1 MYINSFHDH
10 YLIYFLNNKKCLLL
24 QDCIGAI
31 DGTHIS
37 AWVPTNRQT
46 SFRGRKTVIT
56 QNVMCACDFDMM
68 FTFVYIGWKG
78 TTTDARVFLDVLTRP

>member
-1 MYINSFHDH
+1 M
-10 YLIYFLNNKKCLLL
+10 
-24 QDCIGAI
+24 

-37 AWVPTNRQT
+37 TWVPTDRQT
-46 SFRGRKTVIT
+46 RFRGRKTVIT
-56 QNVMCACDFDMM
+56 QNVICACDFDMM